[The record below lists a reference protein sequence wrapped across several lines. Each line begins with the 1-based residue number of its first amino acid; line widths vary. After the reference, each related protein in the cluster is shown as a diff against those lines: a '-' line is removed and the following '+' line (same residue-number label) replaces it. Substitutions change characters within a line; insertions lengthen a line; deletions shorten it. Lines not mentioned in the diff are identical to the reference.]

1 MKKLLISL
9 SVLNLLTITSCFAGD
24 YPYTIT
30 IHNANTYDAADVV
43 LYAYHNKGDY
53 TSCGNVSVKYG
64 QTQDLSCGDK
74 KIQWV
79 TDFAYNH
86 ECGDMKGVSDNSLYD
101 ATAYFTGNIDSC
113 NKVES

>member
-24 YPYTIT
+24 YPYTIK

-43 LYAYHNKGDY
+43 LYAYHNKGD
-53 TSCGNVSVKYG
+53 TWSCGNVSVGYG
-64 QTQDLSCGDK
+64 KTQDLSCGGE
-74 KIQWV
+74 KIQYV
-79 TDFAYNH
+79 TDVAYNQ

-101 ATAYFTGNIDSC
+101 ATAYYFTGYIDSC
-113 NKVES
+113 KKV

>member
-30 IHNANTYDAADVV
+30 IHNANTSDVIADVV
-43 LYAYHNKGDY
+43 LYAYHKKGD
-53 TSCGNVSVKYG
+53 TWSCGNVDVGYG
-64 QTQDLSCGDK
+64 QTQVLSCGGK
-74 KIQWV
+74 GIQYV
-79 TDFAYNH
+79 TDVTYKQ

-113 NKVES
+113 NKV